1 MHKVKISRLQL
12 LLYTI
17 RNTLYW
23 YPYWLHITCLCRF
36 AAQCISP
43 PLWCWDYKRDH
54 IYWLVEKRDRR
65 HWSWSGLTVS
75 KRFLWLVGKCW
86 PWIRQWKWN
95 LKSII
100 LKAPNIV
107 KVYIKIYY
115 WFASGNVV
123 CIKSFA
129 IIIIMYFFAV
139 LINSCQCLCGLFV
152 IYYWERNYVVKRI
165 V

>member
-1 MHKVKISRLQL
+1 MQAFLIAYAHIYMYIQMNVTSPLRICAQSSKFLDCNL
-12 LLYTI
+12 LLYI
-17 RNTLYW
+17 MHNTLYQ

-36 AAQCISP
+36 AAQCILP

-115 WFASGNVV
+115 RFASGKVV

-129 IIIIMYFFAV
+129 IIII
-139 LINSCQCLCGLFV
+139 I
-152 IYYWERNYVVKRI
+152 I
-165 V
+165 